1 MEKLQ
6 NVVVR
11 DVKMGKNGVNK
22 RGPWQAWGIYLE
34 RCEVKFDYFEKGG
47 IVPFAGMQIEL
58 LEYVV
63 EQNGEYTNYQV
74 KKLVPATLAGD
85 SQLPV
90 AAKAGGLAALPARP
104 EQSGVSGG
112 LSAAE
117 KNKRFTM
124 CTAYAK
130 DIMVEL
136 IRTDACD
143 SPYRHANLSA
153 IMGAVVKARN
163 ILLDEAGEVAKKAPA
178 APPAITPEAV
188 KKLAEKAT
196 PVVVEPESAA
206 LPVVT
211 VTPEMVKLAND
222 ALPGTESG
230 QERLNVPGAPQYD
243 DDIPF

>member
-22 RGPWQAWGIYLE
+22 HGPWQAWGIYLE

-90 AAKAGGLAALPARP
+90 AAKASGLAAFAVRP
-104 EQSGVSGG
+104 EKSGISGG

-130 DIMVEL
+130 DIMIEL
-136 IRTDACD
+136 IGNPDN
-143 SPYRHANLSA
+143 PYYNANLSV
-153 IMGAVVKARN
+153 IIGAVVKARN
-163 ILLDEAGEVAKKAPA
+163 ILLDEAGEVAKKAPV
-178 APPAITPEAV
+178 APPAIIPETV
-188 KKLAEKAT
+188 KKLTEKAT

-230 QERLNVPGAPQYD
+230 QEQLNVPGAPQYD